1 MAVLDITFSEL
12 KEKINQDIS
21 LEELED
27 VLFNFGLEIDSYNLE
42 SDDLKIDITADRPDM
57 LSLEGFSRAIKSYL
71 GLELA
76 KEYKIR
82 KSNYK
87 VIVDESVKNIRPFT
101 VCAVIKNLDLNDS
114 KIKQLIWAQEK
125 LHLTLA
131 RKRKVGAIGIYP
143 LNKISFPIYFK
154 ASKGEDLK
162 FIPLGETKV
171 MTGLEILRNHP
182 TGIEYSSLLNGFD
195 KYPYF
200 IDSNNEIL
208 SMPPIINSQKTG
220 QVEVSTKE
228 VFIECSGFN
237 LEKLK
242 QILNI
247 IVTMFSDFGGEIYS
261 VEVEYGSEKLITPN
275 LNYSKKIVSLD
286 YLNKVLGT
294 NIDLDNT
301 CKLLNKMLYICKK
314 KGKDLE
320 VLVPAFRSDVLHDV
334 DIADDLA
341 RAYGFSNIE
350 LRLPQISTIGELL
363 DSSVLQDNIINTMAQ
378 LGYQEVRPLSL
389 SSKVEQFDNFNISGE
404 NYLELGYSK
413 DKTLDVI
420 INWLTPKLLKIL
432 KNNQHMVYPQ
442 KIFSCDYVVV
452 ADDKTDVKSRTIMHL
467 AAMIANPKIN
477 FTKIAS
483 SLYSLCNLFGW
494 DLKLEQKQYDFY
506 IKGRSAQI
514 VINNKSVGHIGEL
527 SVNVLRKNNYFIP
540 VSNFE
545 INIDLLENK

>member
-12 KEKINQDIS
+12 KEKINKDIS

-27 VLFNFGLEIDSYNLE
+27 VLFNFGLEIESYNLE
-42 SDDLKIDITADRPDM
+42 SNDMKIDITADRPDM
-57 LSLEGFSRAIKSYL
+57 LSLEGFTRAINCYL
-71 GLELA
+71 GLESA
-76 KEYKIR
+76 KEYKIK

-87 VIVDESVKNIRPFT
+87 VIVDESVKNVRPFT

-143 LNKISFPIYFK
+143 LNKINFPIYFK
-154 ASKGEDLK
+154 ASKGEDIK

-171 MTGLEILRNHP
+171 MTGLEILKNHP
-182 TGIEYSSLLNGFD
+182 TGVEYSSLLNGLD
-195 KYPYF
+195 KFPYF

-220 QVEVSTKE
+220 QVEISTKE

-237 LEKLK
+237 LERLK

-247 IVTMFSDFGGEIYS
+247 LVTMFSDFGGDIYS
-261 VEVEYGSEKLITPN
+261 VEVEYNSEKLVTPN

-294 NIDLDNT
+294 NLDLDSA

-320 VLVPAFRSDVLHDV
+320 ILVPAFRSDILHDV

-350 LRLPQISTIGELL
+350 LKFPKISTIGELL
-363 DSSVLQDNIINTMAQ
+363 DESVLQYNIINTMAQ
-378 LGYQEVRPLSL
+378 LGYQEVTPLSL
-389 SSKVEQFDNFNISGE
+389 SSKVEQFDNFNTIGE

-442 KIFSCDYVVV
+442 KIFCCDYVVV
-452 ADDKTDVKSRTIMHL
+452 ADDNTDVKSRTILHL

-477 FTKIAS
+477 FTEIAS
-483 SLYSLCNLFGW
+483 SLYSVCNLFGW

-506 IKGRSAQI
+506 IKGRSAQV
-514 VINNKSVGHIGEL
+514 VINNKNVGHIGEL